1 MVNLTKLDLGYNN
14 LVDISALRSLTNLQ
28 ELNLYEN
35 KLIDISSL

>member
-14 LVDISALRSLTNLQ
+14 LKDISALRPLTNLQ

-35 KLIDISSL
+35 KLINISPL